1 MSKKLSKSLLK
12 EIVKEC
18 LVELLFE
25 GIDNDR
31 LEESISRGP
40 RRSQNL
46 HEEVERVSKRPT
58 ARRSTPRPQES
69 PLAVQAQQAIPELT
83 NDPIMAEI
91 FADTAKTTLVEQ
103 TSAEGRKH
111 APATAEAAAV
121 ADADD
126 LGDLFSGASNWADIA
141 FAGQKDS

>member
-31 LEESISRGP
+31 LEESISRPP
-40 RRSQNL
+40 RRVQNL
-46 HEEVERVSKRPT
+46 HEEADRVSKRPT
-58 ARRSTPRPQES
+58 SRRSS
-69 PLAVQAQQAIPELT
+69 PSNKEENLTLRAQQAIPELT

-103 TSAEGRKH
+103 IGAEGRKH

-121 ADADD
+121 ADTEDMS
-126 LGDLFSGASNWADIA
+126 DLFSGASNWADIA
-141 FAGQKDS
+141 FAGQKDF

>member
-25 GIDNDR
+25 GIDSDR
-31 LEESISRGP
+31 LEESISRGS
-40 RRSQNL
+40 RRTQNL
-46 HEEVERVSKRPT
+46 HEDYERVNRRSAP
-58 ARRSTPRPQES
+58 RRSTPRPEES
-69 PLAVQAQQAIPELT
+69 PLAVQAQQVIPELT

-103 TSAEGRKH
+103 TSAEGRSH
-111 APATAEAAAV
+111 APATAEAAAIANV
-121 ADADD
+121 DD
-126 LGDLFSGASNWADIA
+126 LSDIFSGASNWADIA